1 MATYEQKDNSG
12 ALFVNDKKESEKHP
26 DRKGSAMIGGVDYWV
41 SGWINTSAKGT
52 KYMSLSY
59 TAKDEQSALQQATPQ
74 QTAPQAKPVDNFDED
89 IPF

>member
-41 SGWINTSAKGT
+41 SGWINTSSKGT

-59 TAKDEQSALQQATPQ
+59 TAKDEQSAPQ
-74 QTAPQAKPVDNFDED
+74 QTAPQAKPADNFDED